1 MSDLVI
7 PQTLLHP
14 LKAKVVGFHEEEN
27 EYSFQVEYP
36 DPTVCPNCGVCG
48 EVVRFGKK
56 EMKLRDL
63 PLHGRWVTLWLI
75 RRRHLC
81 RACNTTFSPELEE
94 MAEGHRM
101 TRRLSEYISK
111 AAIGRT
117 NSDVGREVGVDEA
130 IIRKLFRD
138 LYEARKD
145 VYKPTAPR
153 ILGIDELYLQRT
165 YRCALTNIEEGT
177 IIDLLESR
185 TKAHVTAYLSR
196 LEGRKDIE
204 IVCMDMWNPYREVAK
219 ALMPQAAIVVDKF
232 HIQRMANE
240 AMEKIRKGIKA
251 GLSQHRRRALKG
263 DRKLMLMRE
272 RDLNPMNRMVV
283 DTWLNQFPD
292 LGAAYRLKEEFL
304 NIWLLNDE
312 ADARDEYQRWRS
324 SLTAEQRPQWAP
336 LLTAMTNWEAEI
348 FAYFGGGQ
356 RNTNAF
362 TESLNRQMKDLNR
375 AARSMSFEM
384 FRAKTLFSVEH
395 KLKRKEKPRR
405 ESPFNVGYGIPTE
418 ADIAAAAPTWLD
430 MGVPLEKLLE
440 VIRSIPATP
449 LINTDLAPSEAVL
462 KHFSSTD

>member
-1 MSDLVI
+1 MT
-7 PQTLLHP
+7 TLPDNILHP
-14 LKAKVVGFHEEEN
+14 LKAKIVGFHEEEN

-36 DPTVCPNCGVCG
+36 DPVICPNCAVYG

-75 RRRHLC
+75 RRRFLC
-81 RACNTTFSPELEE
+81 RACNGTFSPTLPE

-101 TRRLSEYISK
+101 TKRLSDYIIK
-111 AAIGRT
+111 AAVGRT

-138 LYEARKD
+138 HAEAQKGR
-145 VYKPTAPR
+145 YKPSAPR
-153 ILGIDELYLQRT
+153 VLGIDELYLQRT
-165 YRCALTNIEEGT
+165 YRCVLTNIEEET

-185 TKAHVTAYLSR
+185 TKPQVTAYLSR
-196 LEGRKDIE
+196 LKDRKDIE

-219 ALMPQAAIVVDKF
+219 ALMPDAAIVVDKF

-272 RDLNPMNRMVV
+272 HDLNPMNRMVV
-283 DTWLNQFPD
+283 DTWLNQFPE

-304 NIWLLNDE
+304 NIWNLENE
-312 ADARDEYQRWRS
+312 SDAKEEYRRWHS
-324 SLTAEQRPQWAP
+324 SLTPEERPQWAP
-336 LLTAMTNWEAEI
+336 LTTAMSNWEAEI
-348 FAYFGGGQ
+348 FAYFGDGQ

-362 TESLNRQMKDLNR
+362 TESMNRQMKDLNR

-384 FRAKTLFSVEH
+384 FRAKMLFSVEH
-395 KLKRKEKPRR
+395 RMKRKEKPRR
-405 ESPFNVGYGIPTE
+405 ESPFTMGYGVPTD
-418 ADIAAAAPTWLD
+418 ADLARAAPAMVD
-430 MGVPLEKLLE
+430 MGVPIGRLLE
-440 VIRSIPATP
+440 RFLEPPINITTP
-449 LINTDLAPSEAVL
+449 PSEAG
-462 KHFSSTD
+462 